1 MISTF
6 KYWYQIKP
14 SRPVSQHT
22 MIPMVWVWPVSHV
35 MLVTKTRVRLARWSQ
50 EKSGPLLW
58 AMRWRRQ
65 SGQTRQP
72 ASRDIRLCHDPVPPL
87 QSVTVGAE
95 DQLLAAI
102 ILFRAVCMGEYSS
115 ECQRVGMMSFF
126 WRNSSQNKHFMGAK
140 TLPFSMYLEKINL
153 KKPLSLIFWKNI
165 HPCCLLSLLSPPVLQ
180 LGWMFCLS
188 LHNTHECGPTSE
200 WERERVHWCQALAGT
215 GRTEAMGHSRHC
227 PPWLS
232 QCVVRVQRHQGL

>member
-72 ASRDIRLCHDPVPPL
+72 ASRDIRLCHDPVLPL

-95 DQLLAAI
+95 YQLLAAI
-102 ILFRAVCMGEYSS
+102 ILFGAVCMGEYSS
-115 ECQRVGMMSFF
+115 ERQGGKLFWAKFSKISILWVQSGKDIGIFPFF
-126 WRNSSQNKHFMGAK
+126 
-140 TLPFSMYLEKINL
+140 LDKIR
-153 KKPLSLIFWKNI
+153 
-165 HPCCLLSLLSPPVLQ
+165 H
-180 LGWMFCLS
+180 FCLVRS
-188 LHNTHECGPTSE
+188 EFFGRIFTHGGAVLWGS
-200 WERERVHWCQALAGT
+200 QALLG
-215 GRTEAMGHSRHC
+215 EIVWSF
-227 PPWLS
+227 S
-232 QCVVRVQRHQGL
+232 K